1 MLSIG
6 TKKAVEWTLW
16 GITFVG
22 LGLGLNAVFLNW
34 TGFLPGT
41 ALVPGSPAFVIIGM
55 GFLVVYPDVFGA
67 PHTRSLLLAVG
78 LGVAAIA
85 QFIALTVL
93 PVPTGPA
100 GAATGFLLQLTAS
113 TVFVVLGSLVLY
125 LALRRPMGPQARRL
139 ALAAVAS
146 AAVVQ
151 AFVVLLV
158 TPAVNRAVTAANP
171 SAALDGA
178 RSLWGRA
185 GALNA
190 IPLLLFLA
198 SYELTY
204 WRIRQRFVPGLSLWR
219 A

>member
-1 MLSIG
+1 MPP
-6 TKKAVEWTLW
+6 
-16 GITFVG
+16 VG
-22 LGLGLNAVFLNW
+22 
-34 TGFLPGT
+34 
-41 ALVPGSPAFVIIGM
+41 
-55 GFLVVYPDVFGA
+55 
-67 PHTRSLLLAVG
+67 
-78 LGVAAIA
+78 
-85 QFIALTVL
+85 
-93 PVPTGPA
+93 A
-100 GAATGFLLQLTAS
+100 GA
-113 TVFVVLGSLVLY
+113 
-125 LALRRPMGPQARRL
+125 GPRSARRDRTHPRAFRDLL

-158 TPAVNRAVTAANP
+158 TPAVNRAVAAANP